1 MHGREDE
8 GVPASWASVFRS
20 GRPAS
25 PRRAP
30 LGAEEAAS
38 IVARSFTAS
47 HIYSIIPRIRRCAP
61 TPVWAKLP
69 SPNFNQPNYPTS
81 FLFVMGRQWLQAKRE
96 VAGLKKGQMVGK
108 LVKEIMVAAKLG
120 GPEPEGNARLFA
132 AIEKARR
139 ASVTRDVIE
148 RATKKGAGI
157 GDEKLV
163 MDHVVFEGYAPH
175 KVPLIV
181 EVLTDNNNRTA
192 PELRVLFKKGQ
203 LGAPGSNKF
212 LFDHV
217 GLVEAHTPDPSTDL
231 ESAAIEAGANE
242 VEPLT
247 HEQNDDI
254 PVGVAGGRFITDRA
268 ATAAVSKWLA
278 GNGWTVVTSE
288 LGYVPKQFP
297 TLTDAQRQEAGEF
310 IQSIEDHD
318 DVHRIWAAL
327 K

>member
-1 MHGREDE
+1 
-8 GVPASWASVFRS
+8 
-20 GRPAS
+20 
-25 PRRAP
+25 
-30 LGAEEAAS
+30 
-38 IVARSFTAS
+38 
-47 HIYSIIPRIRRCAP
+47 
-61 TPVWAKLP
+61 
-69 SPNFNQPNYPTS
+69 
-81 FLFVMGRQWLQAKRE
+81 MGRQWLQAKRE
-96 VAGLKKGQMVGK
+96 VAGLKKGMMVGK

-139 ASVTRDVIE
+139 QSVTRDAIE
-148 RATKKGAGI
+148 RAVKKGAGI
-157 GDEKLV
+157 GADKLV

-175 KVPLIV
+175 KVPVIV

-217 GLVEAHTPDPSTDL
+217 GLVEAHHPDAGIDL

-247 HEQNDDI
+247 HEQNEDI
-254 PVGVAGGRFITDRA
+254 PAGTTGARFITDRT

-278 GNGWTVVTSE
+278 ANGWTVVTSE

-297 TLTDAQRQEAGEF
+297 QLTDEQRHEAGEF
-310 IQSIEDHD
+310 LQHIEDHD
-318 DVHRIWAAL
+318 DVHRIWAAI